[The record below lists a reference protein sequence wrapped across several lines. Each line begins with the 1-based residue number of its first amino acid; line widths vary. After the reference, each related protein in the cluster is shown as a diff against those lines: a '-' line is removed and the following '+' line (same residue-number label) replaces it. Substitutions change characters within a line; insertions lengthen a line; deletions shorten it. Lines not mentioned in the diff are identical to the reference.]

1 MMVEKSV
8 FPGLEVQTV
17 NWQEDS
23 DVIRVSVSSMVMEV
37 YILVKITRTFFKII
51 GLKAHSVDGHS
62 YLVL

>member
-1 MMVEKSV
+1 MVEKSV

-37 YILVKITRTFFKII
+37 YILVKTTRTFFKII
-51 GLKAHSVDGHS
+51 GLKAHPIDGHS